1 MLKLKNKE
9 YKFKDIDLDTRFDIL
24 TKATQDG
31 DKILPSTLLWIMRQA
46 VDITDDEMQYLDAGD
61 VATLGNQVVMSL
73 LKGKKK

>member
-1 MLKLKNKE
+1 LLKLKNKE

-61 VATLGNQVVMSL
+61 IATLGNQVVMSL
-73 LKGKKK
+73 LQGKKK

>member
-1 MLKLKNKE
+1 LLKLKNKE

-61 VATLGNQVVMSL
+61 VATLGNQVVISL
-73 LKGKKK
+73 LQGKKK

>member
-73 LKGKKK
+73 LQGKKK

>member
-61 VATLGNQVVMSL
+61 VATLGNQVVISL
-73 LKGKKK
+73 LQGKKK